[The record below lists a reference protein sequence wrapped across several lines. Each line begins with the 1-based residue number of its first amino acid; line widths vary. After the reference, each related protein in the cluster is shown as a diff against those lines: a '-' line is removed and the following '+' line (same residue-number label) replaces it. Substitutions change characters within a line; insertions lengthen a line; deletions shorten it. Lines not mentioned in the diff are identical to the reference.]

1 MPEQELERLRRV
13 VNRLTDA
20 HQEALD
26 AVVRELEYSG
36 GRALVDDAAQPWV
49 TERLEATLV
58 DVRDILEGA
67 SADVR
72 DILEGGE

>member
-1 MPEQELERLRRV
+1 MSERELERLQQV
-13 VNRLTDA
+13 VDRLTEA

-26 AVVRELEYSG
+26 TVVRALEYSG
-36 GRALVDDAAQPWV
+36 ERALVDDAAQPWI

-72 DILEGGE
+72 GIMEGGE